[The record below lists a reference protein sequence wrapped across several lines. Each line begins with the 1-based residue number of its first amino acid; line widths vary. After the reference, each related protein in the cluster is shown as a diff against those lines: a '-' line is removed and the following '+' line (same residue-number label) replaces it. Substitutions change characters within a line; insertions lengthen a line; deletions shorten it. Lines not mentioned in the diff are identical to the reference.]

1 MSNSTAPV
9 EPPKATEEQAL
20 IDTSKMSAGQR
31 AALEMTEA
39 ARETAS
45 ERGSLGSGL
54 FMGTLALDRIFP
66 FPEQSAEDRAQGDIF
81 LKRLEQFLREHVD
94 PDEIDRTGE
103 IPPEVIEGL

>member
-1 MSNSTAPV
+1 MSSLKTD
-9 EPPKATEEQAL
+9 ETKPPADEQAQL

-39 ARETAS
+39 AREAAS

-54 FMGTLALDRIFP
+54 FMGSLALDRIFP
-66 FPEQSAEDRAQGDIF
+66 FPEQSAEDRGLGDAF
-81 LKRLEQFLREHVD
+81 LKKLERFLREHVD

-103 IPPEVIEGL
+103 I